1 MSEKSNPPSVSETAF
16 ECPHCGAYT
25 TQHWYQLAAAQMG
38 EDHRTPVIPA
48 PDLRER
54 IENDR
59 DLEPEVRA
67 SLIEWAEQMHS
78 GLVFFEKN
86 SKGRYVYRDVH
97 NLNISECFNCGKI
110 AVWVHQSLVFPLQ
123 REGAK
128 PNSDLPV
135 DIAKDFEEARSIL
148 NSSPRGAAALLRL
161 SVQKLCAFLGE
172 KGKNIDDDI
181 ASLVA
186 KGLNPL
192 VQRSLDVVRVVGNE
206 AVHPGSLDLR
216 DDRDT
221 ALQLFNLVNL
231 IAEQMITLP
240 KAIHS
245 MYEKLP
251 EGKRA
256 AIEQRNERAL
266 KQ

>member
-1 MSEKSNPPSVSETAF
+1 MALHAVR
-16 ECPHCGAYT
+16 PHCSGYAY
-25 TQHWYQLAAAQMG
+25 
-38 EDHRTPVIPA
+38 
-48 PDLRER
+48 
-54 IENDR
+54 
-59 DLEPEVRA
+59 
-67 SLIEWAEQMHS
+67 
-78 GLVFFEKN
+78 
-86 SKGRYVYRDVH
+86 
-97 NLNISECFNCGKI
+97 
-110 AVWVHQSLVFPLQ
+110 
-123 REGAK
+123 
-128 PNSDLPV
+128 
-135 DIAKDFEEARSIL
+135 RSF
-148 NSSPRGAAALLRL
+148 A
-161 SVQKLCAFLGE
+161 AFLGE

-221 ALQLFNLVNL
+221 ALQLLSLVNL
-231 IAEQMITLP
+231 IAEQMITHP
-240 KAIHS
+240 KAIQA

-256 AIEQRNERAL
+256 AIEQRNERARQDL